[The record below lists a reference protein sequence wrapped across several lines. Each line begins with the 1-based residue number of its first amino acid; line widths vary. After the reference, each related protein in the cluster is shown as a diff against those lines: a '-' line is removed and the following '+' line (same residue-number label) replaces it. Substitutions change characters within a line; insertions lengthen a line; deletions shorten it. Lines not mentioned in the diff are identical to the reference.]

1 MFLTTMKILI
11 FSVIL
16 VTVRVIANPLV
27 GQRETKNIA
36 SASSQSQLIRELD
49 GFRETIENKF
59 ETLQETC
66 QKLAI
71 GRNEITISTDE
82 EEKLKKM
89 MAEFE
94 DKMLRF
100 SHAATEKI
108 SEEISEALENSL
120 KKMDEKLQPLQS
132 EIASVKSQMTVLV
145 TKEDVKRLEHDLITI
160 GTNATTIFKA
170 EMSQL
175 LTKEDILNHHSDLKN
190 SLEEIFS
197 TPEIETRCEDSSKL
211 EEISAKLT
219 NSDSLLN
226 EVFAYLKNDSRNSYC
241 SSTMDGITELL
252 GKLENGIDNNWQS
265 AVTLETVVQNMQKNF
280 LSKLE
285 NLYKLAENGEANSS
299 EEETEDP
306 IGECMDSKFGT
317 GQIPLNVCQ
326 AAIRFQ
332 KCRLDF
338 VAFHCCQSC
347 QKAGL
352 LSSLPRYTGPRDITE
367 LEVLRSMKP
376 FA

>member
-1 MFLTTMKILI
+1 MKILI
-11 FSVIL
+11 FSVVL
-16 VTVRVIANPLV
+16 VTVSAIT
-27 GQRETKNIA
+27 ETENIA
-36 SASSQSQLIRELD
+36 SASSQSQILIKELD

-59 ETLQETC
+59 KTLQETC
-66 QKLAI
+66 QKLAR
-71 GRNEITISTDE
+71 GRDEITISTAE
-82 EEKLKKM
+82 EEKLNKM

-108 SEEISEALENSL
+108 SEEINKTLENSL

-132 EIASVKSQMTVLV
+132 EIASVKSQMAVLV
-145 TKEDVKRLEHDLITI
+145 TKEDVKRLEDDLITI
-160 GTNATTIFKA
+160 GTNATTIFKE

-197 TPEIETRCEDSSKL
+197 APEIETRCEDSSKL
-211 EEISAKLT
+211 EEILAKLT

-285 NLYKLAENGEANSS
+285 NLYKMAEDNKLNGS
-299 EEETEDP
+299 EEETKVSNLSSSP
-306 IGECMDSKFGT
+306 VECVDSNFVG
-317 GQIPLNVCQ
+317 GGRSLNVCQ
-326 AAIRFQ
+326 TAVRFQ
-332 KCRLDF
+332 KCHLEF

-352 LSSLPRYTGPRDITE
+352 LSSLPHYTGPRIVPV
-367 LEVLRSMKP
+367 LQALRSMRP